1 MYLSVNTVLH
11 IIPTVALKSIG
22 YEFVGLMLKD
32 KMWCDVTVFLP
43 FFLKQPDL
51 FETGELLA
59 IILSLFTVALFLLSY
74 LDAIN
79 INGSYARERKL
90 NVLIF
95 LHLLDS
101 CTLKASL
108 TGDRVKRIKNSTSFY
123 MLVPAVINTG

>member
-1 MYLSVNTVLH
+1 M
-11 IIPTVALKSIG
+11 
-22 YEFVGLMLKD
+22 
-32 KMWCDVTVFLP
+32 TVFLP

-95 LHLLDS
+95 LHLVDS
-101 CTLKASL
+101 CTLKAGL